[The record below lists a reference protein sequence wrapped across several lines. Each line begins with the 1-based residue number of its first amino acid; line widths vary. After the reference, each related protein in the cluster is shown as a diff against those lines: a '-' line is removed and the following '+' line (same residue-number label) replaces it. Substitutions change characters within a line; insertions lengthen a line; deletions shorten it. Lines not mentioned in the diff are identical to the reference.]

1 MMKPAPQLPDPS
13 LDAQHA
19 AFLDNKFLAMPIAG
33 AVAWAAIG
41 VVGALAP
48 LSVAV
53 WAVWI
58 GTGMIFYLGLGVA
71 RMTGEDL
78 LGRERRSD
86 FFDRVFL
93 LAVASALLV
102 YAIAIPFF
110 LVEPTSLP
118 LSVGVLTGIMW
129 LPLSG
134 LLRHW
139 IGLFHGVVRTK
150 PRDGLAERLIAIR
163 DEDPA
168 ARVVMCSAMGQQS
181 MVIESI
187 QAGAKDFIVK
197 PFQPDR
203 VLAAI
208 EKALA

>member
-78 LGRERRSD
+78 LGRERPSD
-86 FFDRVFL
+86 FFDRV
-93 LAVASALLV
+93 
-102 YAIAIPFF
+102 F

-139 IGLFHGVVRTK
+139 IGLFHGVVRTVGIVVVWYLL
-150 PRDGLAERLIAIR
+150 PEARFVAV
-163 DEDPA
+163 PA
-168 ARVVMCSAMGQQS
+168 VIVV
-181 MVIESI
+181 VYLVTI
-187 QAGAKDFIVK
+187 F
-197 PFQPDR
+197 
-203 VLAAI
+203 VLARRYTEIRAGVLSRD
-208 EKALA
+208 AV